1 MKNILESLVNN
12 GTEVTSIVK
21 GELHSSIDVG
31 GVVTITKGN
40 LSMEVSFYTRLLKD
54 YGEVV
59 TEDLEIQ
66 EESNFKL
73 GDLKIDNLLKLK
85 VTLVN
90 SGLSS
95 VAKNLEISD
104 EEKNTEIY
112 KAIQNSS
119 KFKNFYGKK
128 AVLIDT
134 LSDKEIEIIKVN
146 WLINN
151 YDTLSPNHYKF
162 RNYTI
167 KEEVKEE
174 VVEPSTEPNKFITR
188 NMNKEELQDKL
199 KTLKSL

>member
-1 MKNILESLVNN
+1 MAAYASPRDLH
-12 GTEVTSIVK
+12 IVK
-21 GELHSSIDVG
+21 SPFLTSKGFSN
-31 GVVTITKGN
+31 VT
-40 LSMEVSFYTRLLKD
+40 YTLKP
-54 YGEVV
+54 
-59 TEDLEIQ
+59 Q
-66 EESNFKL
+66 
-73 GDLKIDNLLKLK
+73 KLK
-85 VTLVN
+85 VEEAHFEL
-90 SGLSS
+90 
-95 VAKNLEISD
+95 

-151 YDTLSPNHYKF
+151 YDTLPPNHYKF